1 LSLGQP
7 SYNKTIEF
15 FLNPAPP
22 KAQSILPFW
31 IDNVDRVYNT
41 MLNHFEIAMKLI
53 LKMKRK
59 EPRIAVVKD
68 KLGSIFLL
76 LFMKISICLN

>member
-1 LSLGQP
+1 
-7 SYNKTIEF
+7 
-15 FLNPAPP
+15 
-22 KAQSILPFW
+22 
-31 IDNVDRVYNT
+31 

>member
-1 LSLGQP
+1 M
-7 SYNKTIEF
+7 
-15 FLNPAPP
+15 
-22 KAQSILPFW
+22 FW
-31 IDNVDRVYNT
+31 IDNVDHIYNT

-68 KLGSIFLL
+68 KLGSI
-76 LFMKISICLN
+76 SYCC

>member
-7 SYNKTIEF
+7 SYNKTIEY
-15 FLNPAPP
+15 FLNPA

-31 IDNVDRVYNT
+31 IGNVDCVYNT